1 MSKIGA
7 PRIDLPCE
15 APARASLVLAS
26 LIIVAAVANLN
37 LSVANVALPAIG
49 KAFDSSQTTLNL
61 IAVGYSLGLAASVL
75 YLGAVG
81 DRHGRKL
88 LLLLGIALSVPA
100 CLLAAFAPNDTVL
113 AMARILGGL
122 SAGMAYPTTL
132 ALITALW
139 AGPGRTKAIALWSA
153 LGGGISMLG
162 PVIAGALL
170 ERFYWGSVFLITLPL
185 AAVAL
190 VMALLFVPA
199 HANESDEPVDNLG
212 GVLSVLLIAGLVLA
226 INFAVVPGQGALV
239 VGLVVI
245 TLAAGAAF
253 FWRQRRAANP
263 LYDLHIAGRRT
274 FWVAACAG
282 IIVYGSMMG
291 SAFISQQYL
300 QNVLEYN
307 PVEAG
312 AAILPLVVLM
322 VLVAPRSAKLVETRG
337 ARTTLLT
344 GYTFLFLAFGWML
357 LFWGEDSSYWQI
369 GFAYVLIGI
378 GAGFAGTPASHSLT
392 GSVPV
397 RRAGMASGTADLQR
411 DLGGAIMQSVMGVL
425 LTAGYASAF
434 SAAIATSPE
443 SKDVSDQVQSEL
455 TKSFASAGQVAQQHP
470 QYADQIVAAARQ
482 SFLHGDDWAYTVGL
496 AAIALGA
503 LLIFFMFPHRD
514 AERELLRRYYSED
527 SAPAA
532 TERPSGPGA

>member
-1 MSKIGA
+1 MSKSVA
-7 PRIDLPCE
+7 PRIDVPRE

-26 LIIVAAVANLN
+26 LIVVAAVANLN

-49 KAFDSSQTTLNL
+49 KAFDSSQTMLNL

-100 CLLAAFAPNDTVL
+100 CLLAAYAPNDTVL
-113 AMARILGGL
+113 VLARVLGGL

-139 AGPGRTKAIALWSA
+139 AGPERTKSIALWSA
-153 LGGGISMLG
+153 LGGGISLLG

-170 ERFYWGSVFLITLPL
+170 ERFYWGSVFLVTLPL
-185 AAVAL
+185 AVVAL

-199 HANESDEPVDNLG
+199 HANESVEPVDNLG
-212 GVLSVLLIAGLVLA
+212 GILSVLLIAGLVLA
-226 INFAVVPGQGALV
+226 INFAAVPGQGALV

-245 TLAAGAAF
+245 ALAAGAAF
-253 FWRQRRAANP
+253 FWRQRRAPNP

-300 QNVLEYN
+300 QNVLAYN

-312 AAILPLVVLM
+312 AAILPLVVM
-322 VLVAPRSAKLVETRG
+322 IVLVAPRSAKLVETRG
-337 ARTTLLT
+337 ARTTLLI
-344 GYTFLFLAFGWML
+344 GYTFLFLAFAWML

-411 DLGGAIMQSVMGVL
+411 DLGGAVMQSVMGVL

-434 SAAIATSPE
+434 SAAIAASPE

-470 QYADQIVAAARQ
+470 QYADQIVEAARQ

-514 AERELLRRYYSED
+514 AERELLRRYYTED
-527 SAPAA
+527 SVSAA
-532 TERPSGPGA
+532 TEKPSGPGA